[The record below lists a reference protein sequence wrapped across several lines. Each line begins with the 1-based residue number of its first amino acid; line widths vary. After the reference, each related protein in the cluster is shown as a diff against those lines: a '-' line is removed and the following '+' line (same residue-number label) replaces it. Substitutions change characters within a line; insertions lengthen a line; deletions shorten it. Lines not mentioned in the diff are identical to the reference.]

1 MGRKPKNYPF
11 SDQWLE
17 DLVKTIQNT
26 VESGGRTKPALSYIL
41 QTLINAIMEKERE
54 LFLREHPENSANGF
68 YQRKL
73 YLSFDNLDLKVPRV
87 RFGNSFRP
95 AILPERWKRV
105 DKDYEELLIAM
116 LANGYSKAQMQ
127 RTLKKLNL
135 PYCQESVDDVVD
147 LIKDRL
153 DFFKRQPL
161 KSDWFALFIDAY
173 WGKLKDPETK
183 TLTDVSIFVALGID
197 LDGFKHILGYWVLK
211 GRESKAFWLEVFQDL
226 INRGLKRVLILVTDD
241 FKGITNVTSKL
252 FPYAQHQLCVI
263 HLTRNLKSKLSR
275 KDYRRVRT
283 ILTRIKTAV
292 DKREGEALF
301 MELCEVVRQK
311 YPDWAKEL
319 GGKAQHYL
327 AFLDYPIE
335 VRKHIYSTNP
345 VESINSGLQRMA
357 TEMGNFFPSE
367 RALEVN
373 LFIQLANLQDRWLQ
387 KPLPAVSSVSY
398 ELYQK
403 FVLTYG
409 VDVELCGR

>member
-1 MGRKPKNYPF
+1 MGRRTKNHPF

-17 DLVKTIQNT
+17 DILKTIQNS
-26 VESGGRTKPALSYIL
+26 VGSQGIKPALSYIL
-41 QTLINAIMEKERE
+41 QTLINAIMEKERDI
-54 LFLREHPENSANGF
+54 FLKEHPENSANGF
-68 YQRKL
+68 YRRKL

-116 LANGYSKAQMQ
+116 LANGYSKAQIQ
-127 RTLKKLNL
+127 RTLKKLKL
-135 PYCQESVDDVVD
+135 PYSQESLDDVIE

-161 KSDWFALFIDAY
+161 KSDWFAVFVDAY

-183 TLTDVSIFVALGID
+183 NLTDVSIFVALGID

-211 GRESKAFWLEVFQDL
+211 GRESKSFWLEVFQDL
-226 INRGLKRVLILVTDD
+226 INRGLKRTLILVTDD
-241 FKGITNVTSKL
+241 FRGITDVVSKL
-252 FPYAQHQLCVI
+252 FPYAQHQLCLI
-263 HLTRNLKSKLSR
+263 HLMRNFKARLSK
-275 KDYRRVRT
+275 KDYKKVRN
-283 ILTRIKTAV
+283 ILTRIKTATN
-292 DKREGEALF
+292 KEEGESLF
-301 MELCEVVRQK
+301 MQLCEVVKEK
-311 YPDWAKEL
+311 YPNWSKEL
-319 GGKAQHYL
+319 EKKAQHYL
-327 AFLDYPIE
+327 AFLDYPTE

-357 TEMGNFFPSE
+357 VEMGNFFPSE

-373 LFIQLANLQDRWLQ
+373 LFIQLANLQDKWLQ
-387 KPLPAVSSVSY
+387 KPLPAVRGVSY